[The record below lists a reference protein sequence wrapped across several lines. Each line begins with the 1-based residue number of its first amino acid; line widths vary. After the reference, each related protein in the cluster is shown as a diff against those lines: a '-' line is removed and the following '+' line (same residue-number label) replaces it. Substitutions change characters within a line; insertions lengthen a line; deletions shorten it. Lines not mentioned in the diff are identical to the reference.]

1 MDGGEL
7 HRAAAPVRLERTRRR
22 LRDLPWDGILP
33 GGFLALAVLAAVL
46 ADWIAPHDPNL
57 GDLAN
62 FLMPPSAEHVFGTD
76 ALGRDILSR
85 IIYGGRV
92 SLLVGVAAVGLAMA
106 IGVVLGI
113 VSALAGGWLGEAIMR
128 LTDLVLALPAVL
140 IALAVAAT
148 VGPSLTN
155 VILLIGFLYWAQFAR
170 MVRAEALSLRERD
183 FVQAAYAVGCGPI
196 RLLRLHILP
205 NLVNTVIVLATLQVA
220 AAILLESTLSF
231 LGVGVPPP
239 TPTWGTMVAEGRP
252 YVELGWWVSTFPGL
266 AIMATVLSI
275 NLLGDYLREK
285 LDPKFNRRR

>member
-1 MDGGEL
+1 MDGGEI
-7 HRAAAPVRLERTRRR
+7 HGPAARAASADPRIPRWEI
-22 LRDLPWDGILP
+22 PWAGLVP
-33 GGFLALAVLAAVL
+33 GAFLAVALLAAL
-46 ADWIAPHDPNL
+46 FAGWLAPHDPNL
-57 GDLAN
+57 GDLAE
-62 FLMPPSAEHVFGTD
+62 FLMPPSAEHPFGTD

-85 IIYGGRV
+85 VIYGGRV
-92 SLLVGVAAVGLAMA
+92 SLLVGVAAVGLAMVL
-106 IGVVLGI
+106 GVLLGI
-113 VSALAGGWLGEAIMR
+113 VSAIAGGWLGEAIMR

-183 FVQAAYAVGCGPI
+183 FVQSAYAVGCGPF

-252 YVELGWWVSTFPGL
+252 YVELGWWVSTFPGI

-275 NLLGDYLREK
+275 NLLGDYLRDK
-285 LDPKFNRRR
+285 LDPKFTRRG